1 MAAHLTS
8 GPRWG
13 DNEPMNAPFHS
24 VYAHGFVR
32 ACVCI
37 PFLRVADPDYN
48 TAQTLGLAR
57 RASEMGAAVALF
69 PEMGL
74 SAYSNEDLFHQD
86 ALLEGTLAALGRLVA
101 ESRDL
106 TPLLLVGAPLRF
118 DGQLFNCAVAV
129 YRGRILGL
137 TPKTY
142 LPNYREFYEKR
153 QFTPA
158 RDAIH
163 REVTLLGQTV
173 PLGNDLIYQAENVRD
188 FAIHAEICEDVW
200 TPIPPSTYAALAGA
214 TVLANLS
221 ASNITI
227 GKAEYRRDL
236 CASQSGRCVA
246 AYLYSAA
253 GPGESTTDLAWDG
266 HALIYENNERLAE
279 TERFAG
285 EEQIIAADIDLE
297 RLAQDRMR
305 LTSFHDSVGDHLE
318 RVRAM
323 RRISFTFQVPEP
335 TPARSSPPLPKREGE
350 EAGDRLPDTADYF
363 SSSSPLG
370 RTPVTE
376 GRGNKEVGSL
386 LRSVERFPYVPNDR
400 AVRDERCYEA
410 YNIQV
415 HGLMKRLQSTQIEKI
430 VIGVSG
436 GLDSTHALIVAAR
449 TMDRLGLP
457 RRNILGYTMP
467 GFATSSGTRSNALGL
482 MDALGVTSHEI
493 DIRPSC
499 LQMLRDIGHP
509 FVGGEPVYDITFEN
523 VQAGERTSHLFRLA
537 NFQNGLV
544 LGTGDLSE
552 LALGWATYGVG
563 DHMSHYNV
571 NASVPKTLI
580 QYLLRWVIATR
591 QFSDAAS
598 DLIQAIVDTEI
609 SPELVPHS
617 GNNPAASPFQSTQEK
632 IGPYELQDFNVY
644 YTTRYGFRPSKVAFL
659 AHCAWADRTRGAWP
673 DPFPDD
679 KKNEYDLPTIKKW
692 LGLFL
697 FRFFQTSQ
705 FKRSAVPNG
714 PKVGSGGSLSP
725 RGDWRAPSDSEAT
738 VWLKELEENVPD

>member
-1 MAAHLTS
+1 MGNNGL
-8 GPRWG
+8 
-13 DNEPMNAPFHS
+13 MNAPFHS
-24 VYAHGFVR
+24 IYAHGFVR
-32 ACVCI
+32 VGVCI

-48 TAQTLGLAR
+48 VAQTLGLAR
-57 RASEMGAAVALF
+57 QASEMGAAVALF
-69 PEMGL
+69 PELGL

-86 ALLEGTLAALGRLVA
+86 ALLEGTLAALDHLVA

-106 TPLLLVGAPLRF
+106 SPLLLVGAPLRF
-118 DGQLFNCAVAV
+118 GGQLFNCAVAV

-137 TPKTY
+137 TPKSY

-153 QFTPA
+153 QFTSA
-158 RDAIH
+158 RDAVS
-163 REVTLLGQTV
+163 REVTVLGQRV
-173 PLGNDLIYQAENVRD
+173 PLGNDLIYQAENMPD
-188 FAIHAEICEDVW
+188 FAVHTEICEDVW

-214 TVLANLS
+214 TILANLS

-279 TERFAG
+279 TERFAAH
-285 EEQIIAADIDLE
+285 EQIIAADIDLE

-305 LTSFHDSVGDHLE
+305 LTSFQDSVGDHLE
-318 RVRAM
+318 HVHAM
-323 RRISFTFQVPEP
+323 RRVEFTFEVPQMAP
-335 TPARSSPPLPKREGE
+335 PAPNDGRAGRVGALLAAPSSSFAAPSSSFAAPSSPDLSVLTPPE
-350 EAGDRLPDTADYF
+350 
-363 SSSSPLG
+363 LG
-370 RTPVTE
+370 
-376 GRGNKEVGSL
+376 VGGPL

-415 HGLMKRLQSTQIEKI
+415 HGLMKRLQSARIEKV

-457 RRNILGYTMP
+457 RQNILGYTMP

-482 MDALGVTSHEI
+482 MDALGITSHEI
-493 DIRPSC
+493 DIKPSC

-509 FVGGEPVYDITFEN
+509 FAQNGEPVYDITFEN

-537 NFQNGLV
+537 NFQNGIV

-571 NASVPKTLI
+571 NTSVPKTLI
-580 QYLLRWVIATR
+580 QYLLRWVIATK
-591 QFSDAAS
+591 QFSNAAS
-598 DLIQAIVDTEI
+598 ELLQAIVDTEI

-617 GNNPAASPFQSTQEK
+617 GDDPASLLQSTQEK
-632 IGPYELQDFNVY
+632 IGPYELQDFHLY

-659 AHCAWADRTRGAWP
+659 AHNAWADKTRGAWP

-679 KKNEYDLPTIKKW
+679 KKNEYDVATIKKW

-697 FRFFQTSQ
+697 YRFFQTSQ

-738 VWLKELEENVPD
+738 VWLKELQENVPD